1 MKSVNVK
8 PADFTKKWV
17 IVDATD
23 QTLGRLASQVASVIR
38 GKHKPTFTPHLDTG
52 DNVIV
57 INAAKIKLTGNKW
70 SEKRY
75 FHHTGYI
82 GGIKSLSA
90 QELRERNPER
100 LVTIAVEGM
109 LPKSKLG
116 RQLHGNLRVFADA
129 SHNLE
134 SQKPVPMS
142 TRLNKN

>member
-8 PADFTKKWV
+8 PADIKKQWV

-23 QTLGRLASQVASVIR
+23 QTLGRLASQIASVMR
-38 GKHKPTFTPHLDTG
+38 GKHKPTFTPYLDTG

-70 SEKRY
+70 TDKRY

-90 QELRERNPER
+90 QEMHARYPER

-116 RQLHGNLRVFADA
+116 KQLHTNLRVFADA
-129 SHNLE
+129 KHNLE
-134 SQKPVPMS
+134 AQKPVAMS
-142 TRLNKN
+142 SRLQKN

>member
-8 PADFTKKWV
+8 PADIKKQWV

-23 QTLGRLASQVASVIR
+23 QTLGRLASQVASVMR
-38 GKHKPTFTPHLDTG
+38 GKHRPTFTPYLDTG

-70 SEKRY
+70 TDKHY

-90 QELRERNPER
+90 QEMHARYPER

-116 RQLHGNLRVFADA
+116 KQLHTNLRVFADA
-129 SHNLE
+129 NHKME
-134 SQKPVPMS
+134 AQKPAAMS
-142 TRLNKN
+142 NRLNKN

>member
-8 PADFTKKWV
+8 PADFQKKWV

-23 QTLGRLASQVASVIR
+23 QTLGRLASEIASVMR
-38 GKHKPTFTPHLDTG
+38 GKLKPTFTPYLDTG

-70 SEKRY
+70 TQKHY

-90 QELRERNPER
+90 QQLHERDPSR

-116 RQLHGNLRVFADA
+116 KQLHTNLRVFADA
-129 SHNLE
+129 KHDME
-134 SQKPVPMS
+134 AQKPVPMG
-142 TRLNKN
+142 TRLQKK